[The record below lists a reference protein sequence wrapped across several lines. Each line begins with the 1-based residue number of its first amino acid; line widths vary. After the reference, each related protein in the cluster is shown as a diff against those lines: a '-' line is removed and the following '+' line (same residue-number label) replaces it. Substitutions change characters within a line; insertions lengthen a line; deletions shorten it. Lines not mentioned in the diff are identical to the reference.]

1 MKNNYIYKHIR
12 KSSILG
18 IILAILVL
26 SAILMLYII
35 LPFREV
41 LSPKEIPLIHQ
52 ISYAYSNDVEYIEI
66 TLNDIHYTGYD
77 SYRHGKVYASYYYSL
92 SNNSCTLILVKN
104 VGGKLPDILNNYT
117 IRARLIEND
126 SHSSQVI
133 EQMADDLNWT
143 KEGLKSIT
151 SDITIDETAFK
162 SDTYM
167 YLAITLGVI
176 GIIIFSYLLS
186 NIAYAIIPAI
196 HPSCIYFRRLTKD
209 RKTIENVNNE
219 LRSNLIIRSG
229 NTALTKNY
237 IVRTTPFNIEIIP
250 ITRIVWAYEHSTW
263 HHILW
268 FKTKLTYTLSILY
281 GYNIHI
287 DSYGNT
293 KEHIDTIIEYLSENY
308 PGIILGYTPENK
320 ISAKKKAAIIYQ
332 HNKAQKKK

>member
-1 MKNNYIYKHIR
+1 MA
-12 KSSILG
+12 L
-18 IILAILVL
+18 LVL
-26 SAILMLYII
+26 TVIMTIFIL

-41 LSPKEIPLIHQ
+41 LSPKEISLVHQ

-77 SYRHGKVYASYYYSL
+77 SYRQGKLYASYYYSL
-92 SNNSCTLILVKN
+92 YNNSCTLILVKN
-104 VGGKLPDILNNYT
+104 AGRKLPDTLNNYT
-117 IRARLIEND
+117 IQARLIEND

-162 SDTYM
+162 SDTYT

-176 GIIIFSYLLS
+176 AIIILSYLIS
-186 NIAYAIIPAI
+186 NIVYAVIPAA
-196 HPSCIYFRRLTKD
+196 HPSCIYFRRLSKD

-219 LRSNLIIRSG
+219 LNKHLIIRSG

-237 IVRTTPFNIEIIP
+237 IVCTTPFNIEIIP

-268 FKTKLTYTLSILY
+268 FKRKLTYTLSILY
-281 GYNIHI
+281 GHNIHI

-293 KEHIDTIIEYLSENY
+293 KEDIDVIIDYLSEHY
-308 PGIILGYTPENK
+308 PGIILGYTQENK
-320 ISAKKKAAIIYQ
+320 IAARKKANIIYQ
-332 HNKAQKKK
+332 HAKKQKKEEKKKQL